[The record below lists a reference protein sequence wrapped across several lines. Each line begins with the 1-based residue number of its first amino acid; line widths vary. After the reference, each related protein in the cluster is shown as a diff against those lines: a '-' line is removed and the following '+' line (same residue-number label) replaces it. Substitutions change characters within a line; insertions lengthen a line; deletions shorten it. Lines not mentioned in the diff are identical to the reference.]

1 MKNTRKSSALY
12 RENVHWDFR
21 REVHYPVT
29 AFFYHNTNWEK
40 GMKKKLI
47 KCCIWEWKLMMGLKF
62 IKAVKLP
69 LSMCLEKSI
78 PYGDVS

>member
-1 MKNTRKSSALY
+1 MKNTKKSSALY

-40 GMKKKLI
+40 GMKKKNWLN
-47 KCCIWEWKLMMGLKF
+47 
-62 IKAVKLP
+62 AV
-69 LSMCLEKSI
+69 
-78 PYGDVS
+78 YGNGNLWWD

>member
-1 MKNTRKSSALY
+1 MKNTRKSLAPY

-21 REVHYPVT
+21 REVHYPYS
-29 AFFYHNTNWEK
+29 FLLPQYKLRKRNEK
-40 GMKKKLI
+40 KSWLNAVCGNGR
-47 KCCIWEWKLMMGLKF
+47 MMGLKF
-62 IKAVKLP
+62 IKAVELP

>member
-12 RENVHWDFR
+12 GENVHWDFR

-40 GMKKKLI
+40 GMKKK
-47 KCCIWEWKLMMGLKF
+47 
-62 IKAVKLP
+62 A
-69 LSMCLEKSI
+69 
-78 PYGDVS
+78 D